1 MRTVRLTA
9 VSFIFAAIF
18 AVSAFAQTP
27 PAASPKVMF
36 INTLAFDGKDGIAK
50 YFNAQTALENEF
62 KPLQTEINT
71 MMQKYSSL
79 SAEVKKIQDQLNATG
94 GPPIDRNALA
104 NQLNSKGEELQ
115 TLELTIK
122 RKQEDGKAKLERRQG
137 EVLGPIMKDIGT
149 ALQDFAKAKGYS
161 VILDAA
167 KLENTGVLLAY
178 DETKADITKEFI
190 TFFNARPATTASTAK
205 PQ

>member
-27 PAASPKVMF
+27 STGPKVMF
-36 INTLAFDGKDGIAK
+36 INTVYFDAKEGITK
-50 YFNAQTALENEF
+50 YFNASTALENEF

-71 MMQKYSSL
+71 LGQKYQNL
-79 SAEVKKIQDQLNATG
+79 AAEIKKIQDQLGATG
-94 GPPIDRNALA
+94 GPPINRDALA
-104 NQLNSKGEELQ
+104 TQLNAKGEEYQ

-122 RKQEDGKAKLERRQG
+122 RKQEDGKVRFERRQG
-137 EVLGPIMKDIGT
+137 EVLGPIMKEIGV
-149 ALQDFAKAKGYS
+149 ALQDFAKQKGYN

-167 KLENTGVLLAY
+167 KLENAGLILAY
-178 DETKADITKEFI
+178 DEAKADVTKEFVI
-190 TFFNARPATTASTAK
+190 FFNARPATTATAAK